1 MTKKYNQLILEQRY
15 KIEALI
21 STGMTQSSIADHIGS
36 HRSTI
41 SREIKCNV
49 PQHGSGAKIYVAI
62 NADKKHEIGIKSKRS
77 TSI

>member
-1 MTKKYNQLILEQRY
+1 
-15 KIEALI
+15 
-21 STGMTQSSIADHIGS
+21 MTQSSIADHIGS